1 MKTTIET
8 EASGISQI
16 LKTLRDLSGLK
27 AREVAEK
34 AGISKNTLS
43 NAENGKGSPYFDTAE
58 KILEVYGKKLKVV
71 DIDAK

>member
-16 LKTLRDLSGLK
+16 LKTLRDLSGIK

-43 NAENGKGSPYFDTAE
+43 NAENVKGSPYFDTAE